1 MLSDL
6 LIVNPFT
13 IEEVSFKL
21 VYQVGITA
29 YLLSYHKAHKAII
42 KNDHNLTTAL

>member
-6 LIVNPFT
+6 LMKNPFT
-13 IEEVSFKL
+13 TKELSFRM
-21 VYQVGITA
+21 VYQVGETA